1 MKIKSALMGVSQ
13 IYLDT
18 APVIYYVQGV
28 TPFFPVVDALF
39 QEIERGSLGA
49 RAIASP
55 VTLTECLV
63 LPIRIGDTALQQNFV
78 DLLTNTEGITLANI
92 DVAVGRLAADLEA
105 RYRLKLP
112 DAFQIATALTAS
124 CQAFLTNDAQL
135 KRVTEVNVL
144 VVDEL
149 EV

>member
-1 MKIKSALMGVSQ
+1 MKIESALIGVSQ

-49 RAIASP
+49 IASP

-63 LPIRIGDTALQQNFV
+63 LPIRIGDSALQQNFV

-112 DAFQIATALTAS
+112 DAFQIATALTAG

>member
-1 MKIKSALMGVSQ
+1 MKIYSALKGVSQ

-39 QEIERGSLGA
+39 QEIEKGKL
-49 RAIASP
+49 RAISSP
-55 VTLTECLV
+55 VTLAECMV
-63 LPIRIGDTALQQNFV
+63 LPLRLGDSALQQNFL
-78 DLLTNTEGITLANI
+78 DLLTNTQGITLANI
-92 DVAVGRLAADLEA
+92 DVAVGRLAADIEA

-112 DAFQIATALTAS
+112 DALQIATALVAG
-124 CQAFLTNDAQL
+124 CEAFLTNDVQL
-135 KRVTEVNVL
+135 SRVTELKIIL
-144 VVDEL
+144 VSEL

>member
-1 MKIKSALMGVSQ
+1 MKIESALMGVSQ

-49 RAIASP
+49 IASP

-63 LPIRIGDTALQQNFV
+63 LPIRIGDTALEQNFV

-112 DAFQIATALTAS
+112 DAFQIATALTAG

>member
-1 MKIKSALMGVSQ
+1 MKIESALMGISQ

-39 QEIERGSLGA
+39 KEIERGSLE
-49 RAIASP
+49 AIASP

-63 LPIRIGDTALQQNFV
+63 LPIRIGDSALEQNFV

-112 DAFQIATALTAS
+112 DAFQIATALTAG